1 MAMMTFAGIRNRRF
15 RVSKEATPDA
25 LESATGENNNEYA
38 YKMVKI
44 AGIVTIL
51 PFLFCLGNFFY
62 DPALS
67 DFNLE
72 YGPHLAHPALR
83 TTSVIQAIL
92 VFSAVLWR
100 EKYRSDPIDRLF
112 AWLFVPEAATH
123 ILLHWFSH
131 HHAFV
136 NFAFAYAF
144 SAGIALPGFLSLL
157 CYVPKEKKLPWLY
170 LVLYMVTQIP
180 IIAGLTDMVGPAKMR
195 LNYANINTACITTP
209 FFYGIL
215 KRWKDVP
222 KAPVVLAT
230 LTISYQVAMGIMG
243 PITGASNLKLYDPS
257 CIFQHGV
264 VDIGFGIAY
273 AVSIVCGVFRPK
285 VPRPAWDWEC
295 PRDYLWMLS
304 KSSSIRAGFLVWPF
318 LKSYWWWKSWW
329 DDLLKLIDPR
339 QNWRWSSS
347 FGTHHFSMFLLS
359 HSCCVTL
366 RQGSGS
372 SQSHNGTATT
382 SQARFRARIQS
393 SFPIIVAFDCW
404 RSIHSTFVLNAYIL
418 LNACLA
424 L

>member
-1 MAMMTFAGIRNRRF
+1 MVEPRRCGGMAAAFLIPEIVQPGLSHLSAQTEALGRVKDVKDVKASTISTQSSQSRLFASSIALVSFAGIRRKRF
-15 RVSKEATPDA
+15 RVSKEATSEV
-25 LESATGENNNEYA
+25 LETAKEENNNEYA

-44 AGIVTIL
+44 AAIVTVL
-51 PFLFCLGNFFY
+51 PFLFCIGNFFY

-67 DFNLE
+67 DFSVE

-83 TTSVIQAIL
+83 TTSVVQAIL

-131 HHAFV
+131 YHAFA

-170 LVLYMVTQIP
+170 LALYMITQIP
-180 IIAGLTDMVGPAKMR
+180 IVAGLTDMVGPAKMR
-195 LNYANINTACITTP
+195 LNFANINTAWITTP

-285 VPRPAWDWEC
+285 VPRPVWD
-295 PRDYLWMLS
+295 
-304 KSSSIRAGFLVWPF
+304 
-318 LKSYWWWKSWW
+318 
-329 DDLLKLIDPR
+329 
-339 QNWRWSSS
+339 
-347 FGTHHFSMFLLS
+347 
-359 HSCCVTL
+359 
-366 RQGSGS
+366 
-372 SQSHNGTATT
+372 
-382 SQARFRARIQS
+382 
-393 SFPIIVAFDCW
+393 
-404 RSIHSTFVLNAYIL
+404 
-418 LNACLA
+418 
-424 L
+424 